1 MNRRVVI
8 TGRGTIS
15 ALGDDPAELHAALCR
30 GESGLLP
37 VKIFDTDELLPL
49 ALGGEAREFDAKS
62 YLGKRNLRPLD
73 RTCRLVTSA
82 AQIALEDSGWNAESR
97 ETQELGLVL
106 GTMYGSV
113 RTIAEFDRRA
123 VSAGPIYA
131 SPMDFANSVINA
143 AAGQAAIWHGL
154 RGVNSTL
161 ATGQT
166 SGLRALEYAASLV
179 ASGRAEVVLAG
190 GAEELCLE
198 SYLAFDR
205 LGLCC
210 RGPEPRPIPFDHDRN
225 GMALGEGVGLL
236 VIESAEL
243 AASRG
248 AAVLAEIRGAGTAF
262 DPSRGQDSESTVRS
276 AAHAFR
282 LALEQAGLPPGE
294 LGAISCSANGT
305 ATDDLEAQA
314 LAEVI
319 AEAAERI
326 PLTALKASLGETLG
340 AAGALHAVATLETL
354 RTRELPGIRDVRNLE
369 SGFPFPLAG
378 PEPQSIEW
386 PNVLLTAVGFD
397 GQSAGLVISAPT
409 AA

>member
-15 ALGDDPAELHAALCR
+15 ALGDDPTELHAALCR
-30 GESGLLP
+30 GESGLRP
-37 VKIFDTDELLPL
+37 VEIFDSAELPR
-49 ALGGEAREFDAKS
+49 ALGGEAREFEAKN

-82 AQIALEDSGWNAESR
+82 AQIALKDSGWNAETR

-106 GTMYGSV
+106 GTMYCSV

-154 RGVNSTL
+154 PGVNSTI

-210 RGPEPRPIPFDHDRN
+210 RGPEPRPIPFDPDRN

-236 VIESAEL
+236 VLESAEL
-243 AASRG
+243 ASSRG
-248 AAVLAEIRGAGTAF
+248 AKVLAEIRGAGTAF
-262 DPSRGQDSESTVRS
+262 DPSRGHDSESAVRS
-276 AAHAFR
+276 AAHAFHV
-282 LALEQAGLPPGE
+282 ALEQAGLSPAE
-294 LGAISCSANGT
+294 LGAVSGSANGT
-305 ATDDLEAQA
+305 ATDDLEARA
-314 LAEVI
+314 LSEVLG
-319 AEAAERI
+319 ESSKRI

-340 AAGALHAVATLETL
+340 AAGALHAVAALETL
-354 RTRELPGIRDVRNLE
+354 RTRELPGIRDLRDLD
-369 SGFPFPLAG
+369 SSFPFPLAG
-378 PEPQSIEW
+378 SESQSIEW
-386 PNVLLTAVGFD
+386 PNVLLTTLGFD
-397 GQSAGLVISAPT
+397 GQAAGLVISTPT
-409 AA
+409 TA